1 MIEKNSSSFEFIRQN
16 VEADLKKSEWNTQKI
31 REVINKNNSPEFR
44 TAVEHAFRSVLF
56 GLMEKQLETTH
67 GTNLDDMETS
77 TFVTD
82 QFLTNVRNLIGFAIE
97 AVHNELAAATMPI
110 YLFNDLFTYTTIDIS
125 EQIFVVMEEKASIW
139 RSPIFFQSVKNVLLR
154 MCNDLLKRLS
164 KTQKTVFSGRILTFL
179 AQLFPLNEKSGLN
192 QIGHFNTENVT
203 KLTKIKQPTTPVEEP
218 EKEKKMEVDEDGEIH
233 DLHQK
238 SSAEFYTNFWIL
250 QDFFSKPFQ
259 LWERTLWNNFVHNT
273 NQVLDVFTNS
283 QLDNVKTVASSD
295 DSFFA
300 KYLTSEKLLELQLN
314 DVTFRQNI
322 LVQFLI
328 IFQYL
333 VLPVK
338 FKQPQQTLN
347 EEQSQWIKKTT
358 NQINDLLK
366 QTGTNA
372 DVFTIC
378 IQHILKREEMWNLWK
393 NNGCPDFSKPK
404 LNFQKKNSNLS
415 YAPYRLSDNIR
426 QSIQQASKRRAMN
439 FEELRSSSQ
448 QFIPSIREFFEPI
461 IEHLQTVS
469 LKVSTNDSTDNKEQ
483 TIKELEKER
492 ERVLQQDPSLVWRA
506 LRLLARQSPYF
517 FVHNTQTVPSMAQFL
532 VSTCEKIR
540 REYITLSTTTITPI
554 TLAAPTP
561 PPATS
566 TTNNEVDDEDTTM
579 DDEPL
584 ENPPSTGE
592 TTNTDQEIEEE
603 TTTTTTP
610 SIPKVEEDDDDDNR
624 ERRFS
629 SIKRTTK

>member
-1 MIEKNSSSFEFIRQN
+1 MIERNSSSFEFIRQN
-16 VEADLKKSEWNTQKI
+16 VETDLKKLEWNTQKI
-31 REVINKNNSPEFR
+31 REVINKSNSPEYR

-56 GLMEKQLETTH
+56 SLMEQQLETTH

-97 AVHNELAAATMPI
+97 AVH
-110 YLFNDLFTYTTIDIS
+110 S
-125 EQIFVVMEEKASIW
+125 
-139 RSPIFFQSVKNVLLR
+139 
-154 MCNDLLKRLS
+154 
-164 KTQKTVFSGRILTFL
+164 
-179 AQLFPLNEKSGLN
+179 
-192 QIGHFNTENVT
+192 
-203 KLTKIKQPTTPVEEP
+203 
-218 EKEKKMEVDEDGEIH
+218 
-233 DLHQK
+233 
-238 SSAEFYTNFWIL
+238 
-250 QDFFSKPFQ
+250 
-259 LWERTLWNNFVHNT
+259 
-273 NQVLDVFTNS
+273 
-283 QLDNVKTVASSD
+283 
-295 DSFFA
+295 
-300 KYLTSEKLLELQLN
+300 ELQLN

-393 NNGCPDFSKPK
+393 NNGCPDFSKSK
-404 LNFQKKNSNLS
+404 LNFQKKNSNQS

-426 QSIQQASKRRAMN
+426 QSIQQASKRRTMN
-439 FEELRSSSQ
+439 FEELRNTSQ

-461 IEHLQTVS
+461 IEQLQTVS
-469 LKVSTNDSTDNKEQ
+469 LKGSTNDSNDNKEQ
-483 TIKELEKER
+483 ITKELEKER
-492 ERVLQQDPSLVWRA
+492 ERILQQDPSLVWRA

-540 REYITLSTTTITPI
+540 REYITLSTTTTTPI

-584 ENPPSTGE
+584 ENPPSTGD

-629 SIKRTTK
+629 STKRTTK